1 MCSGKMNR
9 PFLLSPSGKSY
20 LWGGRR
26 LENDFNKHLGMDVL
40 AETWE
45 CSTHP
50 DGPSLVASGEYSGM
64 PLSELLVMHP
74 EFVGTHPRHEGGLP
88 ILVKL
93 IDAREDLSI
102 QVHPDDEWAF
112 ENENGQMGKS
122 EMWYVLDA
130 SPEAR
135 IVYGLSQDVSRE
147 VFLDSFYAGDVDKF
161 FQRIPIVR
169 DDVFF
174 IKAGLIH
181 SLCAGSLV
189 VEIQESSN
197 LTYRIYDYE
206 RVDRH
211 GERRRLDID
220 KALAVADLSRQD
232 PPRQPMRVIR
242 YRPGYAEEFVGRCRY
257 FEVHRFLM
265 NLCDATMPYSSDS
278 LSFRVLLCIDGGL
291 SVAFEGE
298 VLELCKG
305 QTLFIPADS
314 CPMEINGNGQ
324 VLEIRG

>member
-1 MCSGKMNR
+1 MVRFFTDSSLKMGKAKILTASAGAGKTYQLAYKYVSEIIACPEAYRNILAVTFTNKATEEMKNR
-9 PFLLSPSGKSY
+9 ILDHLNALAAGKKTPF
-20 LWGGRR
+20 
-26 LENDFNKHLGMDVL
+26 M
-40 AETWE
+40 
-45 CSTHP
+45 
-50 DGPSLVASGEYSGM
+50 
-64 PLSELLVMHP
+64 
-74 EFVGTHPRHEGGLP
+74 
-88 ILVKL
+88 
-93 IDAREDLSI
+93 EDLLR
-102 QVHPDDEWAF
+102 DF
-112 ENENGQMGKS
+112 GQF
-122 EMWYVLDA
+122 DA
-130 SPEAR
+130 QTIRRRAKEAR
-135 IVYGLSQDVSRE
+135 TRILHDYGRFTVLTI
-147 VFLDSFYAGDVDKF
+147 DKF

-206 RVDRH
+206 RVDRN

-220 KALAVADLSRQD
+220 KALAVADLLRQD

-265 NLCDATMPYSSDS
+265 NLCDAAMPYSSDS
-278 LSFRVLLCIDGGL
+278 LSFRVLLCIEGGL
-291 SVAFEGE
+291 SVVFEGE

-305 QTLFIPADS
+305 QTLFVPADS